1 MKILFISLG
10 CDKNLVDSEKV
21 IGSLIANGHTVT
33 DDENEAEA
41 AVINTCC
48 FIHDAKQESI
58 DTILSTA
65 ELKQKASLRY
75 LIIMGCLSERYM
87 DEMAESLP
95 EVDACIGA
103 SAYDRITEVL
113 SALES
118 REHSSTASPMLVRDD
133 INRLAEPEGKR
144 TLSGVSHYSYL
155 KIAEGCSKH
164 CTYCV
169 IPSVKGEYRSLDLDR
184 LVDEARELAEKG
196 ICELVVIAQETTL
209 YGTDLYGKK
218 CLHDLLRM
226 LCRIDGIKWIRLMY
240 CYPEEIY
247 DELIDVMASEPK
259 ICHYI
264 DIPIQ
269 HSDSVVLK
277 RMGRRTDHDEIVDII
292 TRLRERIPDIAI
304 RTSLITG
311 FPGETE
317 EQHKALLDFVSTMK
331 LDRVG
336 VFVYSAEEGTPAY
349 KLKGRIPKKT
359 ASLRRKE
366 LMLAQQRCV
375 MEKNAELVGMT
386 EAVIVDGYLPD
397 DHVYVGRTFRDAPG
411 VDGCV
416 YFSSDRDIM
425 SGSIVNVRFEGY
437 KGYDLIGEETE

>member
-10 CDKNLVDSEKV
+10 CDKNLADSEKV
-21 IGSLIANGHTVT
+21 IGSLIASGHEIT

-65 ELKQKASLRY
+65 ELKSTACLRY
-75 LIIMGCLSERYM
+75 IVIMGCLSERYM
-87 DEMAESLP
+87 DEIAESLP

-103 SAYDRITEVL
+103 SAYDKVPDV
-113 SALES
+113 LES
-118 REHSSTASPMLVRDD
+118 LLRRDASENRPILLRED
-133 INRLAEPEGKR
+133 INRLVVPGGRR
-144 TLSGVSHYSYL
+144 TLSGLTHYTYL

-169 IPSVKGEYRSLDLDR
+169 IPSVKGEYRSIDFDS
-184 LVDEARELAEKG
+184 LVSEARDIADKG
-196 ICELVVIAQETTL
+196 ISELVVIAQETTL
-209 YGTDLYGKK
+209 YGTDIYGRKR
-218 CLHDLLRM
+218 LHELLSE
-226 LCRIDGIKWIRLMY
+226 LAKIDGIKWIRLMY

-264 DIPIQ
+264 DMPIQ
-269 HSDSVVLK
+269 HSDSTVLK
-277 RMGRRTDHDEIVDII
+277 RMGRRTDHDEIVSII
-292 TRLRERIPDIAI
+292 GKLRDKIPDIAI

-317 EQHKALLDFVSTMK
+317 EQHRALVDFVSEMK

-349 KLKGRIPKKT
+349 KLKDRIPKKVST
-359 ASLRRKE
+359 GRRKE
-366 LMLAQQRCV
+366 LMIAQQKCV
-375 MEKNAELVGMT
+375 MDKNSSLVGT
-386 EAVIVDGYLPD
+386 DEDVIVDGFLPED
-397 DHVYVGRTFRDAPG
+397 RVYVGRTFRDAPG
-411 VDGCV
+411 VDGSV
-416 YFSSDRDIM
+416 YFTSERELM
-425 SGSIVNVRFEGY
+425 SGSIVKVRFEGY
-437 KGYDLIGEETE
+437 NGYDLIGAEIE